1 MSGGM
6 GGGDGG
12 VAEDLLTT
20 KGDTH
25 GYTTENARVPIS
37 ATNGHV
43 LTSNSGTALGLE
55 WAAIPAAATIPEM
68 VSIAMGDETT
78 VLAAA
83 STTVPLVTFN
93 MPYGFTLTNVIVSA
107 VVAPTGAALVTVDVH
122 ENGTTV
128 LSTKVTIDASE
139 KTSATAVTQPVI
151 SDSALAVNSL
161 IEIFVDQID
170 TDNVAAGLKI
180 YLIGNQT

>member
-6 GGGDGG
+6 GGGEGG
-12 VAEDLLTT
+12 VSEDLLTT

-25 GYTTENARVPIS
+25 GFSTLNSRVPIGS
-37 ATNGHV
+37 DLAV
-43 LTSNSGTALGLE
+43 LTADSTAALGLA
-55 WAAIPAAATIPEM
+55 WTAPASSTEM

-83 STTVPLVTFN
+83 STTVPVVTFS
-93 MPYGFTLTNVIVSA
+93 MPYAFTLTGVIVSA
-107 VVAPTGAALVTVDVH
+107 VTAPTGAALVTVDVH
-122 ENGTTV
+122 EDGSTV

-139 KTSATAVTQPVI
+139 KTSATAATPPVI
-151 SDSALAVNSL
+151 SDSSLAVNSL
-161 IEIFVDQID
+161 IQIFVDQID

-180 YLIGNQT
+180 YLLGTQT

>member
-1 MSGGM
+1 M
-6 GGGDGG
+6 GGGEGG

-25 GYTTENARVPIS
+25 GYTTENARVAIG
-37 ATNGHV
+37 ADTQI
-43 LTSNSGTALGLE
+43 LTADSTEALGLK
-55 WAAIPAAATIPEM
+55 WAAVPSSSEM

-93 MPYGFTLTNVIVSA
+93 MPYGFTLTGVIVSA
-107 VVAPTGAALVTVDVH
+107 VAAPTGAALVTVDVH

-139 KTSATAVTQPVI
+139 KTSATAATPVVI

-170 TDNVAAGLKI
+170 TDNTAAGLKI

>member
-1 MSGGM
+1 M
-6 GGGDGG
+6 GGGA
-12 VAEDLLTT
+12 VAE
-20 KGDTH
+20 
-25 GYTTENARVPIS
+25 IF
-37 ATNGHV
+37 
-43 LTSNSGTALGLE
+43 
-55 WAAIPAAATIPEM
+55 PEM

-93 MPYGFTLTNVIVSA
+93 MPYGFTLEDVIVSS

-139 KTSATAVTQPVI
+139 KTSATAATQPVI

-170 TDNVAAGLKI
+170 TDNVAAAVEQLALSLPAFRRGLRSILSGKS
-180 YLIGNQT
+180 

>member
-6 GGGDGG
+6 GGGESG
-12 VAEDLLTT
+12 VDVEMLTT

-25 GYTTENARVPIS
+25 GFDTDNARVPIG
-37 ATNGHV
+37 ANTTV
-43 LTSNSGTALGLE
+43 LTADSTEALGLK
-55 WAAIPAAATIPEM
+55 WASIPSSSEM

-83 STTVPLVTFN
+83 STSVPLVTFN
-93 MPYGFTLTNVIVSA
+93 MPYAFTLTNVIVSA
-107 VVAPTGAALVTVDVH
+107 VAAPTGAALVTVDVH

-139 KTSATAVTQPVI
+139 KTSATAATQPVI

-170 TDNVAAGLKI
+170 TDNTAAGLKI

>member
-1 MSGGM
+1 MSGGA
-6 GGGDGG
+6 GGGASGSTN
-12 VAEDLLTT
+12 VALSAKGDLLTFNT
-20 KGDTH
+20 AS
-25 GYTTENARVPIS
+25 ARLPVS
-37 ATNGHV
+37 ATNGFI
-43 LTSNSGTALGLE
+43 LTTNSGVADGIE
-55 WAAIPAAATIPEM
+55 WAANTHSSPTQNMSMAL
-68 VSIAMGDETT
+68 GDEST

-83 STTVPLVTFN
+83 STTVPVVTFN

-107 VVAPTGAALVTVDVH
+107 VAAPTGAALVTVDVH
-122 ENGTTV
+122 ENGTTI

-139 KTSATAVTQPVI
+139 KTSATAATPVVI

-170 TDNVAAGLKI
+170 TDNTAAGLKI

>member
-6 GGGDGG
+6 GGGA
-12 VAEDLLTT
+12 VSE
-20 KGDTH
+20 
-25 GYTTENARVPIS
+25 IF
-37 ATNGHV
+37 
-43 LTSNSGTALGLE
+43 
-55 WAAIPAAATIPEM
+55 PEM

-83 STTVPLVTFN
+83 STSVPLATFS
-93 MPYGFTLTNVIVSA
+93 MPYGFTLEDVIVSA
-107 VVAPTGAALVTVDVH
+107 VAVPTGAALVTVDVH

-139 KTSATAVTQPVI
+139 KTSATAATPVVI

-161 IEIFVDQID
+161 IEIFVDQVD
-170 TDNVAAGLKI
+170 TDNTAAGLKI

>member
-1 MSGGM
+1 MSGGS
-6 GGGDGG
+6 GGSASGAGG
-12 VAEDLLTT
+12 LALTV
-20 KGDTH
+20 KGDILTYNTAETRLAV
-25 GYTTENARVPIS
+25 GSDTF
-37 ATNGHV
+37 V
-43 LTSNSGTALGLE
+43 LTANSAVADGVE
-55 WAAIPAAATIPEM
+55 WAATKPLENISMAL
-68 VSIAMGDETT
+68 GDEST

-93 MPYGFTLTNVIVSA
+93 MPYGFTLTGVIVSA
-107 VVAPTGAALVTVDVH
+107 VAAPTGAALVTVDVH

-128 LSTKVTIDASE
+128 LSTKVTIDATE
-139 KTSATAVTQPVI
+139 KTSATAATQPVI

-170 TDNVAAGLKI
+170 TDNTAAGLKI